1 MFDKDN
7 NNPITLK
14 CRHCGTENE
23 SDKEKLIYTLDKC
36 NCKNCGGNL
45 FLDKGEKFENLSPS
59 VYEHPL
65 EKEALRTLRS
75 IPGLDTAIKSM
86 LRNFTDRY
94 FKIFF
99 MQNYVKVSETHL
111 STLYKKV
118 ERVAKIF
125 GLSYVPE
132 LYVVQSGFSLNAFVM
147 GIDKAFIGISSYML
161 NLLTDEEIDSVIA
174 HEISHIK
181 SDHILYKTL
190 ANILGV
196 IGVAAATIGLQVGAG
211 IGGVGDLLMYP
222 LKQALRYWDR
232 CSELSADRAEI
243 LVSRDYELFVST
255 RMKLASG
262 MPKKYKDEM
271 SIKEFEK
278 QAEVVY
284 SMERENFLDRI
295 AMMFQESNETHPF
308 PVWRIG
314 AIREW
319 LRDENFYEV
328 LQGRQLTTDTK
339 NEAKAE
345 FNIASIQSDFDK
357 FIKDIKDF
365 FGFK

>member
-1 MFDKDN
+1 MLDTN
-7 NNPITLK
+7 NNTITLK
-14 CRHCGTENE
+14 CRHCGTETE
-23 SDKEKLIYTLDKC
+23 TETKKLIYTLDKY
-36 NCKNCGGNL
+36 NCKNCGGNI
-45 FLDKGEKFENLSPS
+45 FLDKSEKFDNLSPS

-65 EKEALRTLRS
+65 EKEALKALRS
-75 IPGLDTAIKSM
+75 IPGLDTAVKSM

-118 ERVAKIF
+118 ERISEIY
-125 GLSYVPE
+125 GLNYIPE

-161 NLLTDEEIDSVIA
+161 NLLTDDEIDAVLA

-196 IGVAAATIGLQVGAG
+196 IGVTAATISLQIGAG

-232 CSELSADRAEI
+232 CSELSADRAEM
-243 LVSRDYELFVST
+243 LVSRDYELFVQV

-262 MPKKYKDEM
+262 IPAKYKDEM

-278 QAEVVY
+278 QAEIVY
-284 SMERENFLDRI
+284 SMERENFLDRVT
-295 AMMFQESNETHPF
+295 MMFQESNETHPF

-314 AIREW
+314 AIQEW
-319 LRDENFYEV
+319 LSDKYFYEI
-328 LQGRQLTTDTK
+328 LQGRHSAMNTES
-339 NEAKAE
+339 EAKEE
-345 FNIASIQSDFDK
+345 FNIASIQSEFDK
-357 FIKDIKDF
+357 FFKDMKDF